1 LFGFSMV
8 TMTIVLWEHFKCTNA
23 SRMG

>member
-8 TMTIVLWEHFKCTNA
+8 TMTIVLWEHFKGTNS